1 MDGIEGGRPALV
13 GAAGFSVVEAV
24 VALGIIA
31 AGIAA
36 MAALAA
42 RTTEIVRRAR
52 QHSVATHLADG
63 TLTALAARG
72 VAPSSADCLLRD
84 IAGCVEYHDA
94 AGALVAGPGGDY
106 AVRWHAAAV
115 PGSPVPATLL
125 TVCAVPAADRRPA
138 VRPPGACA
146 TRVVM
151 EAWP

>member
-1 MDGIEGGRPALV
+1 MRGVRGRRPAAAR
-13 GAAGFSVVEAV
+13 AAGFTVVEAL

-31 AGIAA
+31 AGVAT

-42 RTTEIVRRAR
+42 RTTEIVLRAR
-52 QHSVATHLADG
+52 QRSVATHLADA
-63 TLTALAARG
+63 TLTDLAARG
-72 VAPSSADCLLRD
+72 VAPSAADCLLRD

-94 AGALVAGPGGDY
+94 TGRLVTGPGGGY
-106 AVRWHAAAV
+106 AVRWHAATV

-125 TVCAVPAADRRPA
+125 TVCAVPDADRGPA

-151 EAWP
+151 ETWP